1 MKKVGVVL
9 SGCGVYDGAEI
20 HETVLT
26 LLAIARNGAQAVCFA
41 PDKQQADVINHLT
54 GEPMQE
60 TRNVLIE
67 AARITRGDIRPLA
80 QAVSTELDALI
91 VPGGFGA
98 AKNLSNFASQGSES
112 RVDSDLAALA
122 VAMHQAGKPLGFMCI
137 APAMLPKIFDFPLRL
152 TIGTDIDTAEVLEE
166 MGAEHVPCPVD
177 DIVVDEDN
185 KIVTTPPICWR
196 RTSLR
201 PRVVSI
207 NWYHVCWCWL
217 NEKGVTA
224 FLRRIFLRAVV
235 VLAVFWGG
243 GIALFSVMPVPFSA
257 VMVERQLS
265 AWLSGDFGY
274 VAHSDWV
281 SMDEISPWMGL
292 AVIAAED
299 QKFPEHWG
307 FDVSAI
313 EKALAHNE
321 RNENRIRGAS
331 TLSQQTAKNLFLW
344 DGRSWVRKG
353 LEAGL
358 TLGMETVWSKK
369 RILTV
374 YLNIAEFGDG
384 VFGVEAAAQRYFHK
398 PASRLSLSEAALLAA
413 VLPNPL
419 RFKANAPSGY
429 VRSRQAWIMRQM
441 RQLGGESFMRENKLY

>member
-1 MKKVGVVL
+1 M
-9 SGCGVYDGAEI
+9 
-20 HETVLT
+20 
-26 LLAIARNGAQAVCFA
+26 R
-41 PDKQQADVINHLT
+41 
-54 GEPMQE
+54 
-60 TRNVLIE
+60 
-67 AARITRGDIRPLA
+67 
-80 QAVSTELDALI
+80 
-91 VPGGFGA
+91 
-98 AKNLSNFASQGSES
+98 
-112 RVDSDLAALA
+112 
-122 VAMHQAGKPLGFMCI
+122 
-137 APAMLPKIFDFPLRL
+137 
-152 TIGTDIDTAEVLEE
+152 
-166 MGAEHVPCPVD
+166 
-177 DIVVDEDN
+177 
-185 KIVTTPPICWR
+185 
-196 RTSLR
+196 
-201 PRVVSI
+201 
-207 NWYHVCWCWL
+207 
-217 NEKGVTA
+217 KGVTA
-224 FLRRIFLRAVV
+224 FLRRIFLRVVV

-257 VMVERQLS
+257 VMVERQLG

-299 QKFPEHWG
+299 QKFPDHWG
-307 FDVSAI
+307 FDVTAI

-331 TLSQQTAKNLFLW
+331 TLPQQTAKNLFLW

-384 VFGVEAAAQRYFHK
+384 IFGVEAAAQRYFHK

-429 VRSRQAWIMRQM
+429 VRNRQAWIMRQM
-441 RQLGGESFMRENKLY
+441 RQLGGESFMRENNLY

>member
-1 MKKVGVVL
+1 M
-9 SGCGVYDGAEI
+9 
-20 HETVLT
+20 
-26 LLAIARNGAQAVCFA
+26 
-41 PDKQQADVINHLT
+41 
-54 GEPMQE
+54 
-60 TRNVLIE
+60 
-67 AARITRGDIRPLA
+67 
-80 QAVSTELDALI
+80 
-91 VPGGFGA
+91 
-98 AKNLSNFASQGSES
+98 
-112 RVDSDLAALA
+112 
-122 VAMHQAGKPLGFMCI
+122 
-137 APAMLPKIFDFPLRL
+137 
-152 TIGTDIDTAEVLEE
+152 
-166 MGAEHVPCPVD
+166 
-177 DIVVDEDN
+177 
-185 KIVTTPPICWR
+185 
-196 RTSLR
+196 RT
-201 PRVVSI
+201 
-207 NWYHVCWCWL
+207 
-217 NEKGVTA
+217 GVTA
-224 FLRRIFLRAVV
+224 FLRRIFLRAVI
-235 VLAVFWGG
+235 VLGVFWGG

-257 VMVERQLS
+257 VMVERQLG

-313 EKALAHNE
+313 ENALAHNE

-384 VFGVEAAAQRYFHK
+384 IFGVEAAAQRYFHK

>member
-1 MKKVGVVL
+1 MRK
-9 SGCGVYDGAEI
+9 GA
-20 HETVLT
+20 
-26 LLAIARNGAQAVCFA
+26 
-41 PDKQQADVINHLT
+41 
-54 GEPMQE
+54 
-60 TRNVLIE
+60 
-67 AARITRGDIRPLA
+67 
-80 QAVSTELDALI
+80 
-91 VPGGFGA
+91 
-98 AKNLSNFASQGSES
+98 
-112 RVDSDLAALA
+112 
-122 VAMHQAGKPLGFMCI
+122 
-137 APAMLPKIFDFPLRL
+137 
-152 TIGTDIDTAEVLEE
+152 
-166 MGAEHVPCPVD
+166 
-177 DIVVDEDN
+177 
-185 KIVTTPPICWR
+185 
-196 RTSLR
+196 
-201 PRVVSI
+201 
-207 NWYHVCWCWL
+207 
-217 NEKGVTA
+217 TA
-224 FLRRIFLRAVV
+224 FLRRLFLRAVI

-257 VMVERQLS
+257 VMIERQLG
-265 AWLSGDFGY
+265 AWIQGNFGY

-299 QKFPEHWG
+299 QKFPDHWG

-358 TLGMETVWSKK
+358 TLGIETVWSKK

-374 YLNIAEFGDG
+374 YLNVAEFGDG

>member
-1 MKKVGVVL
+1 MRTGV
-9 SGCGVYDGAEI
+9 I
-20 HETVLT
+20 
-26 LLAIARNGAQAVCFA
+26 
-41 PDKQQADVINHLT
+41 
-54 GEPMQE
+54 
-60 TRNVLIE
+60 
-67 AARITRGDIRPLA
+67 
-80 QAVSTELDALI
+80 
-91 VPGGFGA
+91 
-98 AKNLSNFASQGSES
+98 
-112 RVDSDLAALA
+112 
-122 VAMHQAGKPLGFMCI
+122 
-137 APAMLPKIFDFPLRL
+137 
-152 TIGTDIDTAEVLEE
+152 
-166 MGAEHVPCPVD
+166 
-177 DIVVDEDN
+177 
-185 KIVTTPPICWR
+185 
-196 RTSLR
+196 
-201 PRVVSI
+201 
-207 NWYHVCWCWL
+207 
-217 NEKGVTA
+217 A
-224 FLRRIFLRAVV
+224 FLRRIFLRAVI
-235 VLAVFWGG
+235 VLGVFWGG

-257 VMVERQLS
+257 VMVERQLG

>member
-1 MKKVGVVL
+1 M
-9 SGCGVYDGAEI
+9 
-20 HETVLT
+20 
-26 LLAIARNGAQAVCFA
+26 
-41 PDKQQADVINHLT
+41 
-54 GEPMQE
+54 
-60 TRNVLIE
+60 
-67 AARITRGDIRPLA
+67 
-80 QAVSTELDALI
+80 
-91 VPGGFGA
+91 
-98 AKNLSNFASQGSES
+98 
-112 RVDSDLAALA
+112 
-122 VAMHQAGKPLGFMCI
+122 
-137 APAMLPKIFDFPLRL
+137 
-152 TIGTDIDTAEVLEE
+152 
-166 MGAEHVPCPVD
+166 
-177 DIVVDEDN
+177 
-185 KIVTTPPICWR
+185 
-196 RTSLR
+196 RT
-201 PRVVSI
+201 
-207 NWYHVCWCWL
+207 
-217 NEKGVTA
+217 GVTA

-257 VMVERQLS
+257 VMVERQLG

-299 QKFPEHWG
+299 QKFPDHWG
-307 FDVSAI
+307 FDVTAI

-384 VFGVEAAAQRYFHK
+384 IFGVEAAAQRYFHK

>member
-1 MKKVGVVL
+1 M
-9 SGCGVYDGAEI
+9 
-20 HETVLT
+20 
-26 LLAIARNGAQAVCFA
+26 
-41 PDKQQADVINHLT
+41 
-54 GEPMQE
+54 
-60 TRNVLIE
+60 
-67 AARITRGDIRPLA
+67 
-80 QAVSTELDALI
+80 
-91 VPGGFGA
+91 
-98 AKNLSNFASQGSES
+98 
-112 RVDSDLAALA
+112 
-122 VAMHQAGKPLGFMCI
+122 
-137 APAMLPKIFDFPLRL
+137 
-152 TIGTDIDTAEVLEE
+152 
-166 MGAEHVPCPVD
+166 
-177 DIVVDEDN
+177 
-185 KIVTTPPICWR
+185 
-196 RTSLR
+196 RT
-201 PRVVSI
+201 
-207 NWYHVCWCWL
+207 
-217 NEKGVTA
+217 GVTA
-224 FLRRIFLRAVV
+224 FLRRIFLRAVI
-235 VLAVFWGG
+235 VLGVFWGG

-257 VMVERQLS
+257 VMVERQLG

-292 AVIAAED
+292 ALIAAED
-299 QKFPEHWG
+299 QKFPDHWG

>member
-1 MKKVGVVL
+1 M
-9 SGCGVYDGAEI
+9 
-20 HETVLT
+20 
-26 LLAIARNGAQAVCFA
+26 
-41 PDKQQADVINHLT
+41 
-54 GEPMQE
+54 
-60 TRNVLIE
+60 
-67 AARITRGDIRPLA
+67 
-80 QAVSTELDALI
+80 
-91 VPGGFGA
+91 
-98 AKNLSNFASQGSES
+98 
-112 RVDSDLAALA
+112 
-122 VAMHQAGKPLGFMCI
+122 
-137 APAMLPKIFDFPLRL
+137 
-152 TIGTDIDTAEVLEE
+152 
-166 MGAEHVPCPVD
+166 
-177 DIVVDEDN
+177 
-185 KIVTTPPICWR
+185 
-196 RTSLR
+196 RT
-201 PRVVSI
+201 
-207 NWYHVCWCWL
+207 
-217 NEKGVTA
+217 GVTA
-224 FLRRIFLRAVV
+224 FLRRIFLRAVI
-235 VLAVFWGG
+235 VLGVFWGG

-257 VMVERQLS
+257 VMVERQLG

-299 QKFPEHWG
+299 QKFPGHWG

-429 VRSRQAWIMRQM
+429 VRSRQAWIIRQM